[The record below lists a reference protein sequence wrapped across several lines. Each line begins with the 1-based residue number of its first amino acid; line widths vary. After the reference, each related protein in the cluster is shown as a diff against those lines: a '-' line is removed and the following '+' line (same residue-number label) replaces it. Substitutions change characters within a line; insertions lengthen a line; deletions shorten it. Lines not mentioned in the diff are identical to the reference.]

1 MELNGARAL
10 VTGAA
15 VRVGR
20 EIALELARAGASVSL
35 HYRSSEEAARE
46 TAAAIR
52 ALGVDCELVR
62 GDLADAG
69 ETERVAEAALDADV
83 LVNSASVFP
92 RTPLPDADA
101 ATFDGILAVNLR
113 APFLLARR
121 IGLAMKERGRGAI
134 VNVADW
140 AAKRPYEGYLPY
152 CISKA
157 GLVAAT
163 EGLARAL
170 APEVR
175 VNTVAPGPVLWPEGL
190 SDAAKETVL
199 SKTPLGRPG
208 TPGDVARAV
217 RFLVEGSDFVT
228 GAFLT
233 VDGGRLIH

>member
-1 MELNGARAL
+1 MDLSGARAL

-20 EIALELARAGASVSL
+20 EIALELGRAGAHLLL
-35 HYRSSEEAARE
+35 HYRDSEAEARA
-46 TAAAIR
+46 TAAEIR
-52 ALGVDCELVR
+52 AGGAECTLVR
-62 GDLADAG
+62 GDLSDPAVVDRIAAECRAAD
-69 ETERVAEAALDADV
+69 L
-83 LVNSASVFP
+83 LVNSASIFP
-92 RTPLPDADA
+92 RTPLPDLTPRVFDEIM
-101 ATFDGILAVNLR
+101 ATNLR
-113 APFLLARR
+113 APFFLART

-140 AAKRPYEGYLPY
+140 AALRPYPGYLPY

-163 EGLARAL
+163 KGLARAL

-175 VNTVAPGPVLWPEGL
+175 VNTVAPGPVLLPEDL
-190 SDAAKETVL
+190 SAKERRRVL
-199 SKTPLGRPG
+199 DATPLGREG

-217 RFLVEGSDFVT
+217 RFLAEGSDFIT

-233 VDGGRLIH
+233 VDGGRLIA